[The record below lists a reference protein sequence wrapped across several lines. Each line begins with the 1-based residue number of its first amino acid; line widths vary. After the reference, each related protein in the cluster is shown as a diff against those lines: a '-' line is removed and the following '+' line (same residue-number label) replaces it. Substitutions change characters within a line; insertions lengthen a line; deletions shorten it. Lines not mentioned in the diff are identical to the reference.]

1 MSFFLD
7 TNILLYTLT
16 SDTAK
21 ANRAESLMKS
31 GIISVQVLNE
41 IACAMRC
48 KFKLSWQEIL
58 RFLALVRSIC
68 PAEPLSIETHTRGL
82 IVAERYG
89 LSTYDAMIAA
99 SALIAKCDVLYSEDM
114 HHGLIIDDQ
123 LRICNPFLQ

>member
-7 TNILLYTLT
+7 KNILLYLFS
-16 SDTAK
+16 SDMAK
-21 ANRAESLMKS
+21 ADRAESLMKS

-41 IACAMRC
+41 IACVMRR
-48 KFKLSWQEIL
+48 KFKFSWQETL
-58 RFLALVRSIC
+58 RFLALVRSFC
-68 PAEPLSIETHTRGL
+68 PVEPLTIETHTRGL

-89 LSTYDAMIAA
+89 LSAYDAMIAA

-123 LRICNPFLQ
+123 LQICNPFLQ

>member
-21 ANRAESLMKS
+21 ADRAESLMKS

-41 IACAMRC
+41 IACAMRR
-48 KFKLSWQEIL
+48 KFKLSWQETL
-58 RFLALVRSIC
+58 GFLALVQSFC
-68 PAEPLSIETHTRGL
+68 PAEPLTIETHTRGL

-89 LSTYDAMIAA
+89 LSIYDAMIAA
-99 SALIAKCDVLYSEDM
+99 SALIAKCDVLYSENM